1 MAREF
6 QGERRTARRRWSEP
20 NCCRFLTF
28 LAAKLEFN
36 DAELIKKKKKID
48 FPKTGAGAS
57 RDEGNDDERVNGE
70 TWREEVKR
78 RRPGR
83 EQAG

>member
-1 MAREF
+1 MM
-6 QGERRTARRRWSEP
+6 Q
-20 NCCRFLTF
+20 NL
-28 LAAKLEFN
+28 L
-36 DAELIKKKKKID
+36 KKKKKID

-57 RDEGNDDERVNGE
+57 RDEGNDDERVNGK

>member
-1 MAREF
+1 M
-6 QGERRTARRRWSEP
+6 Q
-20 NCCRFLTF
+20 NL
-28 LAAKLEFN
+28 L
-36 DAELIKKKKKID
+36 KKKKKKD
-48 FPKTGAGAS
+48 FPKTGAGT
-57 RDEGNDDERVNGE
+57 RQKEGEEKERENGE